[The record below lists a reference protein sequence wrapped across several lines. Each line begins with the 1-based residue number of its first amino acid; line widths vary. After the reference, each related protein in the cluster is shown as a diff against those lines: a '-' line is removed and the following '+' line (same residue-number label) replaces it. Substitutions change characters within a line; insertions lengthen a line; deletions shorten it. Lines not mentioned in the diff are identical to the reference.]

1 MSGFHAE
8 DGYTGPSMFGQDG
21 AIVGGVRNK
30 LTYTA
35 TEEDKEQARR
45 TVVVIGLRWLLSPGF
60 RGDDYRDAIFPAEV
74 AQWFEEQIGP
84 VKAVHF
90 KPPVQAWVEFKSAAD
105 AAAALDLTGAT
116 YPRKCKQSPG
126 GRLKVSRATNQE
138 LVRGAR
144 DHLRTYHVLIPEKFL
159 KGELA
164 ARDDGDPNTAPPAV
178 HEDDETETE
187 AEVIAAMRDAN
198 PYYDEDMALYEA
210 HHRRELRAE
219 FETRARERADAEAV
233 KRLFRGASTGD
244 VDAVEGAMW
253 AGADADAANPLDGGR
268 TALHYA
274 CLAGERA
281 VAQVLVEHGAN
292 PSALDGGGSTPAD
305 ACVSGG
311 KDQRGKIAGDLE
323 LARAAHAH
331 MATLAMEINAGRY
344 DVDEPG
350 TSGSMPPL
358 HEAVAARKG
367 ALTRFLLA
375 QGASVENTG
384 GSEGDTPLHI
394 AARTGQERMC
404 RLLVLRGAAP
414 DAVAAGGDGATP
426 LHEALRGVKR
436 NGAKGAHAKIAKL
449 FMDEMK
455 RLGRGAEAAAIIADT
470 RA

>member
-35 TEEDKEQARR
+35 SEEDKEQARR

-90 KPPVQAWVEFKSAAD
+90 KPPVQAWVEFKSASD

-164 ARDDGDPNTAPPAV
+164 ARDDGDPNTAPPTV

-292 PSALDGGGSTPAD
+292 PSALDGGGSTPVD
-305 ACVSGG
+305 ACASGG
-311 KDQRGKIAGDLE
+311 KDQRG
-323 LARAAHAH
+323 
-331 MATLAMEINAGRY
+331 EI
-344 DVDEPG
+344 PG
-350 TSGSMPPL
+350 TSGARPPR

-375 QGASVENTG
+375 QGASVEKTG

-455 RLGRGAEAAAIIADT
+455 RLGRGAEAAAIIAGT

>member
-1 MSGFHAE
+1 
-8 DGYTGPSMFGQDG
+8 
-21 AIVGGVRNK
+21 
-30 LTYTA
+30 
-35 TEEDKEQARR
+35 
-45 TVVVIGLRWLLSPGF
+45 
-60 RGDDYRDAIFPAEV
+60 
-74 AQWFEEQIGP
+74 
-84 VKAVHF
+84 
-90 KPPVQAWVEFKSAAD
+90 
-105 AAAALDLTGAT
+105 
-116 YPRKCKQSPG
+116 
-126 GRLKVSRATNQE
+126 
-138 LVRGAR
+138 
-144 DHLRTYHVLIPEKFL
+144 
-159 KGELA
+159 
-164 ARDDGDPNTAPPAV
+164 
-178 HEDDETETE
+178 
-187 AEVIAAMRDAN
+187 
-198 PYYDEDMALYEA
+198 MALYEA

-233 KRLFRGASTGD
+233 KRLFRGASKGD

-311 KDQRGKIAGDLE
+311 KDQRGEIAGDLE

-344 DVDEPG
+344 DVDKPG

-375 QGASVENTG
+375 QGASVEKTG

-455 RLGRGAEAAAIIADT
+455 RLGRGAEAAAIIAGT